1 VVGPVLGG
9 WICDNW
15 SWPWVYIINVPMA
28 LVFSFVAWT
37 LLKRYEDPLVR
48 NRMDVVGFI
57 LLVVWVGSLQIMLDE
72 GKDLDWF
79 ASEEICI
86 MAVVAVIGFV
96 SFLIWELTEEHPIVN
111 LRVFRHRGF
120 SASMVVLALA
130 FGCFFGL
137 NVLTPMWLQSNMG
150 YTTTWAGI
158 VVAWGGILSVIFSPI
173 AANLSNRV
181 DPRWLIFIGCAWL
194 GGDTLW
200 RAMATPDMDFFAICL
215 PIFVMGVGMPMYY
228 VPITGLAMG
237 SVEEHEMASAAGL
250 MNFVRTIAGA
260 FATSLVTT
268 FWQDR
273 RYIAH
278 DQLSSIVDPTG
289 QLGVI
294 VQSLPASAGQFGR
307 ELLDYAV
314 QGQSLMLATNG
325 LMMVIGVIFFI
336 SAFAIA
342 LAPKAART
350 VDAASVGH

>member
-1 VVGPVLGG
+1 
-9 WICDNW
+9 
-15 SWPWVYIINVPMA
+15 
-28 LVFSFVAWT
+28 
-37 LLKRYEDPLVR
+37 
-48 NRMDVVGFI
+48 
-57 LLVVWVGSLQIMLDE
+57 
-72 GKDLDWF
+72 
-79 ASEEICI
+79 
-86 MAVVAVIGFV
+86 
-96 SFLIWELTEEHPIVN
+96 
-111 LRVFRHRGF
+111 
-120 SASMVVLALA
+120 MVVLALA

-158 VVAWGGILSVIFSPI
+158 VVAWGGILSVVFSPI

-181 DPRWLIFIGCAWL
+181 DPALADFHRLRVVGLRHAVAGRCHAGHGSICHLSADFCYGCGDADVLRANHRAGHGL
-194 GGDTLW
+194 GRG
-200 RAMATPDMDFFAICL
+200 
-215 PIFVMGVGMPMYY
+215 
-228 VPITGLAMG
+228 
-237 SVEEHEMASAAGL
+237 HEMASAAGL

-289 QLGVI
+289 QMGVI
-294 VQSLPASAGQFGR
+294 VQGLPAQAGQFGR

-314 QGQSLMLATNG
+314 QSQSLMLATNG

-342 LAPKAART
+342 LAPKPART